1 MAARRLIIVLLVLLG
16 MSTLAAALAPPP
28 QSGDESPTT
37 TGTAKREHREPARG
51 QLVADTIDARSKRP
65 QTVSVPLGDQLSLRV
80 KSSRTGEVEIPDLG
94 LLEDV
99 TRFDPARFDILA
111 SSRGSHEV
119 RIVGSKH
126 PVGFLEFGDSKAGRD
141 KSDEGQ

>member
-28 QSGDESPTT
+28 QSGDEPPTT
-37 TGTAKREHREPARG
+37 TRTAEREHRAPARG
-51 QLVADTIDARSKRP
+51 QLVEDTIDAESKRP

-80 KSSRTGEVEIPDLG
+80 MSSRTGEVEIPDLG
-94 LLEDV
+94 LLENV

-111 SSRGSHEV
+111 SSRGNYEV

-126 PVGFLEFGDSKAGRD
+126 PVGFLEFGESKAGRD
-141 KSDEGQ
+141 KPDEAQ